1 MQKLKSW
8 KKISDTGR
16 HIKKRIS
23 ILASKNKLKVEF
35 SGLDSLINFKFKSKY
50 NDLFIKFLTFEMLK
64 KGFLAKNSLYVSLA
78 HSNELIEEYLYNL
91 NEIFIK
97 LRKFDTKKIEEI
109 LKDGLTR

>member
-1 MQKLKSW
+1 MLK
-8 KKISDTGR
+8 T
-16 HIKKRIS
+16 
-23 ILASKNKLKVEF
+23 
-35 SGLDSLINFKFKSKY
+35 LDSLINFKFKTKY